1 MIAKGGGYDEPFL
14 MLGVLLQFV
23 LSIVN
28 RFVYELPNMVR
39 IPLMI
44 LGAVLIIIGF
54 VQTAN
59 LNT

>member
-1 MIAKGGGYDEPFL
+1 MNLFL
-14 MLGVLLQFV
+14 IIGLLLNAV
-23 LSIVN
+23 PYLVN
-28 RFVYELPNMVR
+28 RFVCALPNMVG